1 MDMFKVIELLL
12 NSTQAQELK
21 EVLLQKYMERVT
33 ENEYSAE

>member
-21 EVLLQKYMERVT
+21 EVLLQKYMERVI

>member
-1 MDMFKVIELLL
+1 MFKVIELLL

>member
-1 MDMFKVIELLL
+1 MFKVIELLL

-21 EVLLQKYMERVT
+21 EVLLQKYMERLT